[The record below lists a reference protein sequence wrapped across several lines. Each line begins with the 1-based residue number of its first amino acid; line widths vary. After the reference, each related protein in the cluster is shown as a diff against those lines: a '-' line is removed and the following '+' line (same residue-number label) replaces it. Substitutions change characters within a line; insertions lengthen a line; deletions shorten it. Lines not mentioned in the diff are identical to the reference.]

1 MMMRVALAS
10 DLDDPIER
18 LRAIHRSSDAAKTLM
33 ASVRSLPTD
42 FPSLGAPWLVSGL
55 AALYGRSHLAER
67 LPPVANVTVS
77 NVPGP
82 TMPLYLAGA
91 KMLNYYPVSIVT
103 HGAALNITVESYNG
117 SLDFGLVAC
126 RKAVPDLPDLAGML
140 VAAHRELVART
151 AERAAAP
158 TAPARTT
165 ARKLP
170 RRSAAKTTK
179 IDGSRRKP
187 ARGGQRRSS
196 ALAA

>member
-1 MMMRVALAS
+1 VPLNPFGTITPAPA
-10 DLDDPIER
+10 
-18 LRAIHRSSDAAKTLM
+18 AINYIDNQSYSTTL
-33 ASVRSLPTD
+33 
-42 FPSLGAPWLVSGL
+42 
-55 AALYGRSHLAER
+55 
-67 LPPVANVTVS
+67 
-77 NVPGP
+77 GP
-82 TMPLYLAGA
+82 T
-91 KMLNYYPVSIVT
+91 SIVT
-103 HGAALNITVESYNG
+103 HGLGLNITVESYNG

-151 AERAAAP
+151 VERAAAP
-158 TAPARTT
+158 TAPARAT

-187 ARGGQRRSS
+187 VRGGQRRSS